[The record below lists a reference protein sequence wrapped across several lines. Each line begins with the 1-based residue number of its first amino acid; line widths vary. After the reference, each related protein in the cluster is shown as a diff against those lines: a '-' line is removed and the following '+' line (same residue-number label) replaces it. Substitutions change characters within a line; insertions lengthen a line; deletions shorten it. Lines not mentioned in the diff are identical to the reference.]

1 MEKVIEMQQINKKYY
16 EGMENELHILH
27 DINMTV
33 SNGEFVS
40 LVGESGSGKSTMM
53 NIIGALDRPTSGK
66 YYLAGEDISEM
77 DDDRL
82 SEIRNKE
89 IGFVFQSAYMIPRI
103 SAVENVE
110 VPLMYAGISRA
121 ERREKAMYLLKM
133 VGMGERYKHK
143 ANELSGGQ
151 NQRVAI
157 ARALACDPSII
168 LADEPTGALDSKT
181 GHLIMD
187 IFHKLHD
194 EQGKTIILITHS
206 KELASETE
214 RIITISDGYIIKD
227 AKNELFQMRR
237 DARKMDPNA
246 DKMSL
251 EVTSDMKKSDT
262 SISESSGDMNVE
274 METVRGGMTDEF

>member
-1 MEKVIEMQQINKKYY
+1 MDKVIEMQHINKKYY

-27 DINMTV
+27 DIDLTV
-33 SNGEFVS
+33 YDGEFFA

-53 NIIGALDRPTSGK
+53 NIIGAGN
-66 YYLAGEDISEM
+66 YYLAGDDISQL

-110 VPLMYAGISRA
+110 VPLMYAGMSRG
-121 ERREKAMYLLKM
+121 ERRDKAMQLLEM

-194 EQGKTIILITHS
+194 EQRKTIVLITHS
-206 KELASETE
+206 KELAAETQ
-214 RIITISDGYIIKD
+214 RVITISDGYIVSD
-227 AKNELFQMRR
+227 AKNELFAIRR
-237 DARKMDPNA
+237 DARKADPNA

-251 EVTSDMKKSDT
+251 ETNASKFMGENT
-262 SISESSGDMNVE
+262 EENTEGGNV
-274 METVRGGMTDEF
+274 

>member
-1 MEKVIEMQQINKKYY
+1 MDTNIVIDMQHINKKYY
-16 EGMENELHILH
+16 EGQENELHILH
-27 DINMTV
+27 DIDLKVM
-33 SNGEFVS
+33 NGEFVS

-66 YYLAGEDISEM
+66 YYLSGEDISEM
-77 DDDRL
+77 DDDYL
-82 SEIRNKE
+82 SEIRNQE

-110 VPLMYAGISRA
+110 VPLMYSGMSRK
-121 ERREKAMYLLKM
+121 ERREKAMHLLEM
-133 VGMGERYKHK
+133 VGMSDRYKHK

-157 ARALACDPSII
+157 ARALACEPSII

-194 EQGKTIILITHS
+194 EQGKTIVLITHS
-206 KELASETE
+206 KELAAETQ
-214 RIITISDGYIIKD
+214 RIVTISDGYILTD
-227 AKNELFQMRR
+227 EKNELFKLRR
-237 DARKMDPNA
+237 DSRRMDPNA
-246 DKMSL
+246 DKMHY
-251 EVTSDMKKSDT
+251 DT
-262 SISESSGDMNVE
+262 TDNHDTE
-274 METVRGGMTDEF
+274 GGAVNEL

>member
-1 MEKVIEMQQINKKYY
+1 MDKVIEMQHINKKYY

-27 DINMTV
+27 DIDLTV
-33 SNGEFVS
+33 HDGEFVA

-53 NIIGALDRPTSGK
+53 NIIGALDRPTSGQ
-66 YYLAGEDISEM
+66 YFLAGEDISTL

-110 VPLMYAGISRA
+110 VPLMYAGMSRS
-121 ERREKAMYLLKM
+121 ERRDKAMYLLEM

-194 EQGKTIILITHS
+194 EQKKTIVLITHS
-206 KELASETE
+206 KELAAETQ
-214 RIITISDGYIIKD
+214 RIVTISDGFIIKD
-227 AKNELFQMRR
+227 EENKLFQMRR

-246 DKMSL
+246 DKMSYAT
-251 EVTSDMKKSDT
+251 E
-262 SISESSGDMNVE
+262 E
-274 METVRGGMTDEF
+274 GGNE

>member
-1 MEKVIEMQQINKKYY
+1 MDKVIEMQHINKKYY

-27 DINMTV
+27 DIDLTV
-33 SNGEFVS
+33 HDGEFVA

-53 NIIGALDRPTSGK
+53 NIIGALDRPTSGQ
-66 YYLAGEDISEM
+66 YFLAGEDISTL

-110 VPLMYAGISRA
+110 VPLMYAGMSRS
-121 ERREKAMYLLKM
+121 ERRDKAMYLLEM

-194 EQGKTIILITHS
+194 EQKKTIVLITHS
-206 KELASETE
+206 KELAAETQ
-214 RIITISDGYIIKD
+214 RIVTISDGFIIKD
-227 AKNELFQMRR
+227 EENKLFQMRR

-246 DKMSL
+246 DEMSYAT
-251 EVTSDMKKSDT
+251 E
-262 SISESSGDMNVE
+262 E
-274 METVRGGMTDEF
+274 GGNK

>member
-1 MEKVIEMQQINKKYY
+1 MDTNIVINMQHINKKYY
-16 EGMENELHILH
+16 EGQENELHILH
-27 DINMTV
+27 DIDLKVM
-33 SNGEFVS
+33 NGEFVS

-66 YYLAGEDISEM
+66 YYLSGEDISEM
-77 DDDRL
+77 DDDYL
-82 SEIRNKE
+82 SEIRNQE

-110 VPLMYAGISRA
+110 VPLMYSGMSRR
-121 ERREKAMYLLKM
+121 ERRERAMELLEM
-133 VGMGERYKHK
+133 VGMGDRYKHK

-157 ARALACDPSII
+157 ARALACEPSII

-194 EQGKTIILITHS
+194 EQGKTIVLITHS
-206 KELASETE
+206 KELAAETQ
-214 RIITISDGYIIKD
+214 RIVTISDGYIISD
-227 AKNELFQMRR
+227 EKNELFKLKR
-237 DARKMDPNA
+237 DARRNDPNA
-246 DKMSL
+246 NKMHY
-251 EVTSDMKKSDT
+251 ETTSHTAEDIENT
-262 SISESSGDMNVE
+262 E
-274 METVRGGMTDEF
+274 GGAVNEF

>member
-1 MEKVIEMQQINKKYY
+1 MDKVIEMQHINKKYY

-27 DINMTV
+27 DIDLTV
-33 SNGEFVS
+33 HDGEFVA

-53 NIIGALDRPTSGK
+53 NIIGALDRPTSGQ
-66 YYLAGEDISEM
+66 YFLAGEDISTL

-110 VPLMYAGISRA
+110 VPLMYAGMSRN
-121 ERREKAMYLLKM
+121 ERRDKAMYLLEM

-194 EQGKTIILITHS
+194 EQKKTIVLITHS
-206 KELASETE
+206 KELAAETQ
-214 RIITISDGYIIKD
+214 RIVTISDGFIIKD
-227 AKNELFQMRR
+227 EENKLFQMRR

-246 DKMSL
+246 DKMSYAT
-251 EVTSDMKKSDT
+251 E
-262 SISESSGDMNVE
+262 E
-274 METVRGGMTDEF
+274 GGNE

>member
-1 MEKVIEMQQINKKYY
+1 MDTNIVIDMQHINKKYY
-16 EGMENELHILH
+16 EGQENELHILH
-27 DINMTV
+27 DIDLKVM
-33 SNGEFVS
+33 NGEFVS

-66 YYLAGEDISEM
+66 YYLSGEDISEM
-77 DDDRL
+77 DDDYL
-82 SEIRNKE
+82 SEIRNQE

-110 VPLMYAGISRA
+110 VPLMYSGMSRK
-121 ERREKAMYLLKM
+121 ERREKAMHLLEM
-133 VGMGERYKHK
+133 VGMSDRYKHK

-157 ARALACDPSII
+157 ARALACEPSII

-194 EQGKTIILITHS
+194 EQGKTIVLITHS
-206 KELASETE
+206 KELAAETQ
-214 RIITISDGYIIKD
+214 RIVTISDGYILTD
-227 AKNELFQMRR
+227 EKNDFFKMRR
-237 DARKMDPNA
+237 DSRRMDPDA
-246 DKMSL
+246 DKMHY
-251 EVTSDMKKSDT
+251 DT
-262 SISESSGDMNVE
+262 TDNYDSEGGNVNE
-274 METVRGGMTDEF
+274 L

>member
-1 MEKVIEMQQINKKYY
+1 MDSRVVIDMQHINKKYY
-16 EGMENELHILH
+16 EGLENELHILH
-27 DINMTV
+27 DIDLTIHD
-33 SNGEFVS
+33 GEFVS

-66 YYLAGEDISEM
+66 YFLSGEDISEM
-77 DDDRL
+77 DDDYL
-82 SEIRNKE
+82 SEIRNQE

-110 VPLMYAGISRA
+110 VPLMYSGMSRR
-121 ERREKAMYLLKM
+121 ERREKAMYILEM
-133 VGMGERYKHK
+133 VGMSDRYKHK

-187 IFHKLHD
+187 IFHRLHD
-194 EQGKTIILITHS
+194 EQGKTILLITHS
-206 KELASETE
+206 KELASETQ
-214 RIITISDGYIIKD
+214 RIVTISDGYIISDENNPMYK
-227 AKNELFQMRR
+227 LRR
-237 DARKMDPNA
+237 DARKHDPNA
-246 DKMSL
+246 DKMSYSTKP
-251 EVTSDMKKSDT
+251 E
-262 SISESSGDMNVE
+262 E
-274 METVRGGMTDEF
+274 GGTENELQ

>member
-1 MEKVIEMQQINKKYY
+1 MNKVIEMQHINKKYY

-27 DINMTV
+27 DIDLTV
-33 SNGEFVS
+33 HDGEFVA

-53 NIIGALDRPTSGK
+53 NIIGALDRPTSGQ
-66 YYLAGEDISEM
+66 YFLAGEDISTL

-110 VPLMYAGISRA
+110 VPLMYAGMSRS
-121 ERREKAMYLLKM
+121 ERRDKAMYLLEM
-133 VGMGERYKHK
+133 VGMGDRYKHK

-168 LADEPTGALDSKT
+168 LADEPTAALDYT
-181 GHLIMD
+181 
-187 IFHKLHD
+187 
-194 EQGKTIILITHS
+194 
-206 KELASETE
+206 
-214 RIITISDGYIIKD
+214 
-227 AKNELFQMRR
+227 
-237 DARKMDPNA
+237 
-246 DKMSL
+246 
-251 EVTSDMKKSDT
+251 T
-262 SISESSGDMNVE
+262 SIEVLQTIEDIVKTQGTTVMMVTHNVE
-274 METVRGGMTDEF
+274 IAKMADRVVKMRSGKIASIKKNLHPVHAEELVW

>member
-1 MEKVIEMQQINKKYY
+1 MDKVIEMQHINKKYY

-27 DINMTV
+27 DINLTV
-33 SNGEFVS
+33 HDGEFVA

-53 NIIGALDRPTSGK
+53 NIIGALDRPTSGQ
-66 YYLAGEDISEM
+66 YFLAGEDISTL

-110 VPLMYAGISRA
+110 VPLMYAGMSRG
-121 ERREKAMYLLKM
+121 ERRDKAMYLLEM

-194 EQGKTIILITHS
+194 EQKKTIVLITHS
-206 KELASETE
+206 KELAAETQ
-214 RIITISDGYIIKD
+214 RIVTISDGFIIKD
-227 AKNELFQMRR
+227 EENKLFQMRR

-246 DKMSL
+246 DKMSYAT
-251 EVTSDMKKSDT
+251 E
-262 SISESSGDMNVE
+262 E
-274 METVRGGMTDEF
+274 GGNK